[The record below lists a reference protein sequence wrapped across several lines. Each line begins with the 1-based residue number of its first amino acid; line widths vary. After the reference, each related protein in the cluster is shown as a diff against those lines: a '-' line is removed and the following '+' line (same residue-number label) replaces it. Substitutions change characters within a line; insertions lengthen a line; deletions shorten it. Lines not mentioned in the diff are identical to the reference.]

1 MCDECEGEIC
11 ECVMSVLVQVS
22 GRSIAGSLQ
31 GVDSLH
37 TFGFS
42 LAKQDVD
49 SNMYNG
55 QCRQNRLQLTDTAP
69 HVPSSCASTLSLS
82 LSPSRSGH
90 WSL

>member
-1 MCDECEGEIC
+1 MMSVRES
-11 ECVMSVLVQVS
+11 VMSVLVQVS

-31 GVDSLH
+31 GVDSLQ

-55 QCRQNRLQLTDTAP
+55 QCGQNRLQLTDTAP
-69 HVPSSCASTLSLS
+69 HVPSSCVSTLSLS